1 MHIKNRFVTI
11 STLAIAAA
19 LATPAAAQIPTR
31 SVPAPAPARPRP
43 ATPPAQQQSQ
53 APSTPAAATPTQ
65 AAATVAPAATAPA
78 GYKIGVDDVI
88 EADVLGQTDFKTRAR
103 VQADGT
109 VTLPYL
115 GAVQV
120 KGETATSLAEKL
132 AGLLRAGGYYAKPI
146 VSVEIVGFVSN
157 YVTVLGQVT
166 SSGLQPVDRGYHV
179 SEIIARAGGLR
190 PEAADFVVLT
200 RADGSSAK
208 LDYKKLAQGGPNDDP
223 VVTPG
228 DKVFVPEVEHF
239 YIYGQINAPGVY
251 AIRSDMTLR
260 RALAQGGGLAAA
272 GSVKRVKVTRDGKEL
287 KLKLDDPILP
297 GDTIV
302 IGERLF

>member
-1 MHIKNRFVTI
+1 MHEKHRFVII
-11 STLAIAAA
+11 SALAGVAA

-31 SVPAPAPARPRP
+31 SVPTPARARP
-43 ATPPAQQQSQ
+43 ATPPAQPPQQQ
-53 APSTPAAATPTQ
+53 TPATAAPASATP
-65 AAATVAPAATAPA
+65 PAAGAAPA

-103 VQADGT
+103 VQSDGT

-120 KGETATSLAEKL
+120 KGETAVTLAEKL

-146 VSVEIVGFVSN
+146 VSVEIVSFVSN

-166 SSGLQPVDRGYHV
+166 TSGLQPVDRGYHV

-190 PEAADFVVLT
+190 AEAADFVMLT
-200 RADGSSAK
+200 RADGTSVK
-208 LDYKKLAQGGPNDDP
+208 LDYKKLAQGGPDQDP

-228 DKVFVPEVEHF
+228 DKVYVPEVEHF
-239 YIYGQINAPGVY
+239 YIYGQVNAPGVY
-251 AIRSDMTLR
+251 PIRSDMTLR
-260 RALAQGGGLAAA
+260 RALAQGGGLTPA
-272 GSVKRVKVTRDGKEL
+272 GSAKRVKVTRDGQEI
-287 KLKLDDPILP
+287 KLKMDDPIKP
-297 GDTIV
+297 GDTVV

>member
-1 MHIKNRFVTI
+1 MHDKHRFVI
-11 STLAIAAA
+11 LSALGGIAVLAA
-19 LATPAAAQIPTR
+19 PAAAQIPTR
-31 SVPAPAPARPRP
+31 SVPTPARARP
-43 ATPPAQQQSQ
+43 ATPPAAPQQQTT
-53 APSTPAAATPTQ
+53 AVPTTAATATPPAAGA
-65 AAATVAPAATAPA
+65 APA

-88 EADVLGQTDFKTRAR
+88 EADVLGQSDFKTRAR

-120 KGETATSLAEKL
+120 RGETAVTLAEKL

-146 VSVEIVGFVSN
+146 VSVEVVSFVSN

-166 SSGLQPVDRGYHV
+166 TAGLQPVDRGYHV

-190 PEAADFVVLT
+190 ADAADFVVLT
-200 RADGSSAK
+200 RADGTSAK
-208 LDYKKLAQGGPNDDP
+208 LNYKQLAQGGPEQDP

-228 DKVFVPEVEHF
+228 DKLFVPEVEHF
-239 YIYGQINAPGVY
+239 YIYGQVNAPGVY
-251 AIRSDMTLR
+251 AIRTDMTLR
-260 RALAQGGGLAAA
+260 RALAQGGGLTPA
-272 GSVKRVKVTRDGKEL
+272 GSSKRVKVSRDGQEI
-287 KLKLDDPILP
+287 KLKMDDPIKP

>member
-1 MHIKNRFVTI
+1 MHDKNSFLIV
-11 STLAIAAA
+11 SA
-19 LATPAAAQIPTR
+19 LAGIVALAAPAAAQIPTR
-31 SVPAPAPARPRP
+31 SVPAPARARPAAP
-43 ATPPAQQQSQ
+43 AAQQQQTQ
-53 APSTPAAATPTQ
+53 APSTPAAGASAQT
-65 AAATVAPAATAPA
+65 ATVAPAATAPA

-88 EADVLGQTDFKTRAR
+88 EADVLGQSDFKTRAR

-120 KGETATSLAEKL
+120 KGETAITLAEKL

-157 YVTVLGQVT
+157 YVTVLGQVN

-179 SEIIARAGGLR
+179 SEVIARAGGLR
-190 PEAADFVVLT
+190 GEAADFVVLT
-200 RADGSSAK
+200 RADGTSAK

-228 DKVFVPEVEHF
+228 DKIFVPEVEHY

-251 AIRSDMTLR
+251 AIRSDITLR

-272 GSVKRVKVTRDGKEL
+272 GSIKRVKVTRDGKEL

>member
-1 MHIKNRFVTI
+1 MHKKNCFVTI
-11 STLAIAAA
+11 SAVAVAAA

-31 SVPAPAPARPRP
+31 SVPAPARARP
-43 ATPPAQQQSQ
+43 AAPPAQQQTQ
-53 APSTPAAATPTQ
+53 APVTPAASTPAQTAAVP
-65 AAATVAPAATAPA
+65 PAATAPA

-103 VQADGT
+103 VQSDGT

-115 GAVQV
+115 GAVPV
-120 KGETATSLAEKL
+120 IGDTAITLAEKL
-132 AGLLRAGGYYAKPI
+132 TKLLKAGGYYAKPI

-190 PEAADFVVLT
+190 PEAADFIVLT
-200 RADGSSAK
+200 RADGSSVK

-260 RALAQGGGLAAA
+260 RALAQGGGLAPA
-272 GSVKRVKVTRDGKEL
+272 GSVKRVKVTRDGKEI